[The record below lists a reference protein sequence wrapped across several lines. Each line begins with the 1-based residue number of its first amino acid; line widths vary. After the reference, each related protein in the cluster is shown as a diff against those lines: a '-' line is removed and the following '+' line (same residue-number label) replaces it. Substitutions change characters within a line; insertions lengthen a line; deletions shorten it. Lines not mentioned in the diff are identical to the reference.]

1 MNRVEVK
8 YLDLS
13 KTTFETIFGIMF
25 LTISHINFI
34 SLFRIMELDEGQIF
48 IDGVDISTLGL
59 HCLRNKLTIIPQDPI
74 LFSGTL
80 RMNLDPFD
88 KVAGH
93 FNSGHFKPRHFN
105 PEHFN
110 PKLQTRTCQSQ
121 NFRQ

>member
-8 YLDLS
+8 YLDLF

-25 LTISHINFI
+25 LTISPNNFI

-48 IDGVDISTLGL
+48 IDGIDISTLGL

-93 FNSGHFKPRHFN
+93 FNPGYLTPSFKHS
-105 PEHFN
+105 
-110 PKLQTRTCQSQ
+110 QSQ
-121 NFRQ
+121 TF